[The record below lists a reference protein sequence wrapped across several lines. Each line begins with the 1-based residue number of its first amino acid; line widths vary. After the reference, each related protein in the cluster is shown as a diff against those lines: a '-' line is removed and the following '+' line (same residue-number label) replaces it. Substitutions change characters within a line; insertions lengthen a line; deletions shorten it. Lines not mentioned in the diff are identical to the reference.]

1 MTVNVGEGTLEEL
14 QAQFTN
20 AARLLRDIDVVGP
33 FDRLATPLP
42 GSDTASAASLVGVRL
57 AAATLV
63 VAERA
68 DGLAEAVRGAAESY
82 TATDTDVAGRLQG
95 VQWPR

>member
-1 MTVNVGEGTLEEL
+1 MTINVGEGTLEEL
-14 QAQFTN
+14 QAQLTSVGS
-20 AARLLRDIDVVGP
+20 LLRDIDVAGP
-33 FDRLATPLP
+33 FDRLAGLLP
-42 GSDTASAASLVGVRL
+42 GSDTASAASIVGVRL

-82 TATDTDVAGRLQG
+82 TATDTDVAGQLQG